1 MPIAV
6 KVNADGFYI
15 PGSEMIVYQ
24 GAETDEIILTPIP
37 QDKEWWHPRYNRA
50 TRTWEEGLEEAQ
62 IAERT
67 GTPQT
72 LDELKRHIQQQIIDK
87 ACEKQE
93 SLTQGYSATE
103 QSSWALKER
112 ESETFLA
119 NGKIEDAKYL
129 SIEAIAMTRASAPEE
144 VNAATTELARV
155 ILNKASELRTASALI
170 AGTRARKWAEVEAM
184 SDIESLKDYPIESGW
199 PF

>member
-72 LDELKRHIQQQIIDK
+72 LDELKRHTQQQIIDK

-93 SLTQGYSATE
+93 SLTQGYSPTE
-103 QSSWALKER
+103 QSSWALKEQEAYR
-112 ESETFLA
+112 FLSS
-119 NGKIEDAKYL
+119 GLLEDAQYL
-129 SIEAIAMTRASAPEE
+129 SVEAIAMSGALRSEE
-144 VNAATTELARV
+144 IYAATTDLAKV
-155 ILNKASELRTASALI
+155 ILSKANQLRTASAQI
-170 AGTRARKWAEVEAM
+170 AGTRARKWAEIEAM
-184 SDIESLKDYPIESGW
+184 GDVEEVKNYLVESGW